1 MQHSHKA
8 TCEEKTANKFTLW
21 CYDIFCEVVPLIAE
35 PLCPRQLIVHRE
47 LDNVLCIC
55 CVAPLFVLQK
65 QKRYRDPG
73 DQ

>member
-21 CYDIFCEVVPLIAE
+21 CYDIFCKVVPLIAE

-65 QKRYRDPG
+65 QKCYRKSG